1 MKTKERRQET
11 HNQLMENKAFRRM
24 ETLQR
29 WLDEYYLDGLI
40 GLIPFGIGDFLSAC
54 FAAYYVWFSYKH
66 INSIPLTLAILN
78 NTLRDVMLGLLPFY
92 IGNIIDFFHR
102 SNRDNMQM
110 IRRFL
115 EGDATTIR
123 KVNLRATQSIIG
135 IVLFLL
141 LIILLMA
148 LIIYLP
154 FMILDLFK

>member
-54 FAAYYVWFSYKH
+54 FTAYYVWFSYKH

-115 EGDATTIR
+115 EGDTITIR

-141 LIILLMA
+141 FIILLMA